1 MSEVSRQPQDR
12 DSSRPDV
19 SSAAAGESVPSL
31 EAVDVTIA
39 YRSFAVLKNVSFTV
53 PPGTLTAIVGP
64 NGAGKS
70 TLIKASLGLIEPAN
84 GYFRFFGKPFS
95 KVGGRVS
102 YVPQRTSVDW
112 DFPVTALDVVCM
124 GLYRKIGWFRPV
136 RSRDRRRGM
145 EALAGVGMDDYA
157 RRQISQLSGG
167 QQQRVF
173 LARSLVQG
181 AELFLMD
188 EPLAGVD
195 AATEKTI
202 IDTLQS
208 LRDAGKTVMVVH
220 HDLDTVSDY
229 FDRVML
235 LNREVIAEGPV
246 SEVMKPRLLK
256 KTYGGNLLI
265 FGGE

>member
-1 MSEVSRQPQDR
+1 MNE
-12 DSSRPDV
+12 
-19 SSAAAGESVPSL
+19 SAVEEKPAPLQAFN
-31 EAVDVTIA
+31 VTIA
-39 YRSFAVLKNVSFTV
+39 YRSTPVLHDVSFRA

-70 TLIKASLGLIEPAN
+70 TLIKASLGLIQPAA
-84 GYFRFFGKPFS
+84 GHFEFFGRSFRD
-95 KVGGRVS
+95 VDGRVS

-124 GLYRKIGWFRPV
+124 GLYRKIGWLRPIGQ
-136 RSRDRRRGM
+136 RHRRQAM
-145 EALAGVGMDDYA
+145 EALASVGMQDYA

-195 AATEKTI
+195 AATEQTI
-202 IDTLQS
+202 IDTLRS
-208 LRDAGKTVMVVH
+208 LRDQGRTAMIVH
-220 HDLDTVSDY
+220 HDLDTVADY
-229 FDRVML
+229 FDRVLL
-235 LNREVIAEGPV
+235 LNGRVIAEGTV
-246 SEVMKPRLLK
+246 NEVMKPRLLK
-256 KTYGGNLLI
+256 EAYGGNLLI
-265 FGGE
+265 FESSE